1 MATKKTITILNHGTM
16 NSSGDDLVISRLK
29 SHMVGLRGGTWMLN
43 TGVGTFAQAMDRH
56 YLPGWNAL
64 GGTFWA
70 KGINK
75 NVDESVAFVKEHCKR
90 NGAAMTQVNMA
101 GHSRGSMTALK
112 IAHAL
117 QKDDDT
123 KGCDVNLFLIDP
135 VPGNLGWVN
144 SGMYKDIAISG
155 NVKNA
160 YMILAESERRNAF
173 RPYVDKAFLY
183 DMPTH
188 RMDTIPGNHG
198 GINELEADG
207 HHESADVVLHH
218 AVKFLFEHGTDFNNG
233 GQALQ
238 STGQLLELYATI
250 MVTFQKYKKQG
261 HASRNLEYSL
271 FGGMAK
277 GDRKVQVQ
285 HRDKKVGWANVPGL
299 EKNEFDGKAMKGM
312 AQQVPSLAG
321 LSRESRFFANHD
333 HKSLFRVGYPSASAF
348 IEKLEMGGNPQTFGA
363 MVSDAGF
370 RSDRDRMGERG
381 LAHLLGWMQ
390 YASGAA

>member
-1 MATKKTITILNHGTM
+1 MATKTTITILNHGTM

-29 SHMVGLRGGTWMLN
+29 HHMVGLRGGTWMLN
-43 TGVGTFAQAMDRH
+43 TGVGTFAQAMDRK

-75 NVDESVAFVKEHCKR
+75 NVDDSVAFVKAHCAR
-90 NGAAMTQVNMA
+90 HGAGMVQVNMA

-117 QKDDDT
+117 QTDDDT

-144 SGMYKDIAISG
+144 SGMYKDIAIAG
-155 NVKNA
+155 NVKHA

-188 RMDTIPGNHG
+188 RMDTVPGNHG
-198 GINELEADG
+198 GINELDADG

-233 GQALQ
+233 GQALR
-238 STGQLLELYATI
+238 STAQLLELYATI
-250 MVTFQKYKKQG
+250 MLTFQKYKKQG
-261 HASRNLEYSL
+261 HASKNLMYEL
-271 FGGMAK
+271 IGGVAT
-277 GDRKVQVQ
+277 GDRTVQV
-285 HRDKKVGWANVPGL
+285 HNANKKAGWANVPGL
-299 EKNEFDGKAMKGM
+299 EKNKFDGKAMRGM
-312 AQQVPSLAG
+312 RQHVPSLAG
-321 LSRESRFFANHD
+321 LSKESRFFANHD
-333 HKSLFRVGYPSASAF
+333 HKTLFRAAFPSASAF
-348 IEKLEMGGNPQTFGA
+348 IEKLEMGGDAQTAGA
-363 MVSDAGF
+363 MVADPVF
-370 RSDRDRMGERG
+370 RSDREKMGDQGR
-381 LAHLLGWMQ
+381 AHLLSWMQ
-390 YASGAA
+390 YLSGAA